1 MIGYRHLTN
10 PVGAFWGPR
19 AYKARLPG
27 TLFICIA
34 MLLNPFSVTGSPV
47 TFVEVAEVSGIH
59 FQHTDGKSGRRL
71 FNEQYGSGGGFF
83 DYDND
88 GFLDIYLINARP
100 QITET
105 NGEMPTNILYH
116 NNGDGTFT
124 DVTRSAGVGDT
135 GYGVGATT
143 GDYDNDGDVDIY
155 VTNFGTN
162 VLYRNNGDA
171 TFTDVA
177 QTANV
182 ADMKWGTSCAFAD
195 LDSDGFLELY
205 ITNYADYS
213 PVTDKPCNR
222 HGISV
227 YCGPHTYPPQS
238 DSLYYNNGDGTF
250 IEQSGFSNVPA
261 AHGLGVA
268 IGDIDNDGDADIY
281 VANDQGFN
289 YLFQNRGDGTFEE
302 IGLLAGVS
310 CSDMGKEEAGMGV
323 AFADYDNDGRLDATV
338 SNFQNETNTLYH
350 NEGDNFFMDTTIP
363 AGIAEHTHRYLGW
376 GIGFFDYD
384 NDGYKDIFVANGHT
398 MDNIAEVD
406 RATTTPQRNLL
417 FRNLGN
423 GQFADVTAQL
433 GPGFALRKVSRAA
446 AFADYDS
453 DGDIDILV
461 TNWNQPADLLRNDG
475 GNRNNWIQIQAVGT
489 QSNRSAIGARIKV
502 VAGELTQYAEV
513 QSSGSYLAFSDLR
526 VHFGL
531 KDAEAVALIE
541 IRWPSGTTDTATQL
555 RANQRYI
562 AVEGAEIVPFR

>member
-1 MIGYRHLTN
+1 MKGYI
-10 PVGAFWGPR
+10 
-19 AYKARLPG
+19 RL
-27 TLFICIA
+27 LFLLSA
-34 MLLNPFSVTGSPV
+34 MLSTSFSTAENVV
-47 TFVEVAEVSGIH
+47 TFVEVAEISGIH
-59 FQHTDGKSGRRL
+59 FQHTDGESGKRL

-88 GFLDIYLINARP
+88 GYLDIYLINARR
-100 QITET
+100 QTAEA
-105 NGEMPTNILYH
+105 NGELPTNVLYR
-116 NNGDGTFT
+116 NNGNGTFT
-124 DVTRSAGVGDT
+124 DVTSSAGVGDT

-143 GDYDNDGDVDIY
+143 GDYDNDGDIDVY

-171 TFTDVA
+171 TFTDIA

-182 ADMKWGTSCAFAD
+182 ADTKWGTSCAFAE
-195 LDSDGFLELY
+195 LDNDGFLELY

-213 PVTDKPCNR
+213 PITDKPCDR
-222 HGISV
+222 QGISV
-227 YCGPHTYPPQS
+227 YCGPRSYPPQT
-238 DSLYYNNGDGTF
+238 DSLYHNNGDGTF
-250 IEQSGFSNVPA
+250 TEQRGFANVPA

-281 VANDQGFN
+281 VANDQDFN

-310 CSDMGKEEAGMGV
+310 CSDTGKEEAGMGV
-323 AFADYDNDGRLDATV
+323 ALADYDNDGRLDATV

-350 NEGDNFFMDTTIP
+350 NEGDNFFIDATIP

-376 GIGFFDYD
+376 GIGFLDYD
-384 NDGYKDIFVANGHT
+384 NDGHKDIFVANGHT

-406 RATTTPQRNLL
+406 RSTTAPQQNLL

-423 GQFADVTAQL
+423 GRFADVTGQMGTGL
-433 GPGFALRKVSRAA
+433 ALRKISRAA
-446 AFADYDS
+446 AFGDYDN

-461 TNWNQPADLLRNDG
+461 TNWNQTADLLRNEG
-475 GNRNNWIQIQAVGT
+475 GNRNNWLQIQAVGT

-531 KDAEAVALIE
+531 KDAETVELIE
-541 IRWPSGTTDTATQL
+541 IRWPSGQVDTAVHLQ
-555 RANQRYI
+555 ANQRFI
-562 AVEGAEIVPFR
+562 AVEGEKIVPFQ

>member
-1 MIGYRHLTN
+1 MKGYI
-10 PVGAFWGPR
+10 
-19 AYKARLPG
+19 RL
-27 TLFICIA
+27 LFLLSA
-34 MLLNPFSVTGSPV
+34 MLSSSFSTAENAV
-47 TFVEVAEVSGIH
+47 TFVEVAEISGIH
-59 FQHTDGKSGRRL
+59 FQHTDGESGKRL

-88 GFLDIYLINARP
+88 GYLDIYLINAR
-100 QITET
+100 QQTAEA
-105 NGEMPTNILYH
+105 NGELPTNVLYR
-116 NNGDGTFT
+116 NNGNGTFT
-124 DVTRSAGVGDT
+124 DVTSSAGVGDT

-143 GDYDNDGDVDIY
+143 GDYDNDGNIDIY

-171 TFTDVA
+171 TFTDIA

-182 ADMKWGTSCAFAD
+182 ADTKWGTSCAFAE
-195 LDSDGFLELY
+195 LDNDGFLELY

-213 PVTDKPCNR
+213 PITDKPCDR
-222 HGISV
+222 QGISV
-227 YCGPHTYPPQS
+227 YCGPRSYPPQT
-238 DSLYYNNGDGTF
+238 DSLYHNNGDGTF
-250 IEQSGFSNVPA
+250 TEQQGFANVPA

-281 VANDQGFN
+281 VANDQDFN

-310 CSDMGKEEAGMGV
+310 CSDTGKEEAGMG
-323 AFADYDNDGRLDATV
+323 AALADYDNDGRLDATV

-350 NEGDNFFMDTTIP
+350 NEGDNFFIDTTIP

-376 GIGFFDYD
+376 GIGFLDYD

-406 RATTTPQRNLL
+406 RATTAPQQNLL
-417 FRNLGN
+417 FRNLGD
-423 GQFADVTAQL
+423 GRFADVTEQMGTGL
-433 GPGFALRKVSRAA
+433 ALRKISRAA
-446 AFADYDS
+446 AFGDYDN

-461 TNWNQPADLLRNDG
+461 TNWNQTADLLRNEG
-475 GNRNNWIQIQAVGT
+475 GNRNNWLQIQAVGT

-502 VAGELTQYAEV
+502 VTGKLTQYAEV

-531 KDAEAVALIE
+531 KDAETVELIE
-541 IRWPSGTTDTATQL
+541 IRWPSGQVDTAVHL
-555 RANQRYI
+555 RANQRFI
-562 AVEGAEIVPFR
+562 AVEGEEIVPFQ

>member
-1 MIGYRHLTN
+1 MKGYI
-10 PVGAFWGPR
+10 
-19 AYKARLPG
+19 RL
-27 TLFICIA
+27 LFLLSA
-34 MLLNPFSVTGSPV
+34 MLSASFSTAENPV
-47 TFVEVAEVSGIH
+47 TFVEVAEESGVH
-59 FQHTDGKSGRRL
+59 FKHTDGESGKRL

-100 QITET
+100 QLSKANPERFPK
-105 NGEMPTNILYH
+105 NVLYH

-124 DVTRSAGVGDT
+124 DVTHSAGIGDT

-143 GDYDNDGDVDIY
+143 GDYDNDGDTDLY
-155 VTNFGTN
+155 LTNFGAN

-177 QTANV
+177 QNANV
-182 ADMKWGTSCAFAD
+182 ADTKWGTSCAFAD
-195 LDSDGFLELY
+195 LDNDGFLELY
-205 ITNYADYS
+205 VTNYADYS
-213 PVTDKPCNR
+213 PFTDKPCDR
-222 HGISV
+222 QGISV
-227 YCGPHTYPPQS
+227 YCGPRTYPPQV
-238 DSLYYNNGDGTF
+238 DSLYHNNGDGTF
-250 IEQSGFSNVPA
+250 TQQSGTERRGFANVPP

-281 VANDQGFN
+281 VANDQDFN

-302 IGLLAGVS
+302 IGLFAGVS

-350 NEGDNFFMDTTIP
+350 NEGDNFFVDATIP

-398 MDNIAEVD
+398 MDNIAEVE
-406 RATTTPQRNLL
+406 RGTTAPQQNLL
-417 FRNLGN
+417 FRNLGD
-423 GQFADVTAQL
+423 GRFADVTAQM
-433 GPGFALRKVSRAA
+433 GAGFALRKISRAA
-446 AFADYDS
+446 AFGDYDN

-461 TNWNQPADLLRNDG
+461 TNWNQTAALLRNDG
-475 GNRNNWIQIQAVGT
+475 GNRNNWIQIQTIGT
-489 QSNRSAIGARIKV
+489 QSNRSGIGARIKV
-502 VAGELTQYAEV
+502 VTGELTQYAEV

-531 KDAEAVALIE
+531 KDAETVDLLE
-541 IRWPSGTTDTATQL
+541 IRWPSGKIETTANL
-555 RANQRYI
+555 RANQRFI
-562 AVEGAEIVPFR
+562 AVEGQEIVPIQ

>member
-1 MIGYRHLTN
+1 MKGYI
-10 PVGAFWGPR
+10 
-19 AYKARLPG
+19 RL
-27 TLFICIA
+27 LFLLSA
-34 MLLNPFSVTGSPV
+34 MLSASFSTAENAV
-47 TFVEVAEVSGIH
+47 TFVEVAEESGVH
-59 FQHTDGKSGRRL
+59 FKHTDGESGKRL

-100 QITET
+100 QLSEA
-105 NGEMPTNILYH
+105 NPERFPRNVLYH

-124 DVTRSAGVGDT
+124 DVTHSAGIGDT

-143 GDYDNDGDVDIY
+143 GDYDNDGDTDLY
-155 VTNFGTN
+155 LTNFGAN

-177 QTANV
+177 QKANV
-182 ADMKWGTSCAFAD
+182 ADTKWGTSCAFAD
-195 LDSDGFLELY
+195 FDNDGFLELY

-213 PVTDKPCNR
+213 PLTDKPCDR
-222 HGISV
+222 QGISV
-227 YCGPHTYPPQS
+227 YCGPRTYPPQV
-238 DSLYYNNGDGTF
+238 DSLYHNNGDGTF
-250 IEQSGFSNVPA
+250 TEQSGFSNVPP

-281 VANDQGFN
+281 VANDQDFN
-289 YLFQNRGDGTFEE
+289 YLFQNRGDGTFKE
-302 IGLLAGVS
+302 IGLFAGVS

-350 NEGDNFFMDTTIP
+350 NEGDNFFVDATIP

-398 MDNIAEVD
+398 MDNIAEVE
-406 RATTTPQRNLL
+406 RGTTAPQQNLL
-417 FRNLGN
+417 FRNLGD
-423 GQFADVTAQL
+423 GRFADVTAQM
-433 GPGFALRKVSRAA
+433 GAGFALRKISRAA
-446 AFADYDS
+446 AFGDYDN

-461 TNWNQPADLLRNDG
+461 TNWNQTADLLRNEG
-475 GNRNNWIQIQAVGT
+475 GNQNNWIQIQTIGT
-489 QSNRSAIGARIKV
+489 QSNRSGIGARIKV

-531 KDAEAVALIE
+531 KAAETVALLE
-541 IRWPSGTTDTATQL
+541 IRWPSGKIETTTNL
-555 RANQRYI
+555 RANQRFI
-562 AVEGAEIVPFR
+562 AVEGKEIVPIQ

>member
-1 MIGYRHLTN
+1 MMDSRHTTN
-10 PVGAFWGPR
+10 PVR
-19 AYKARLPG
+19 AYKTRLSV
-27 TLFICIA
+27 TLYFICIA
-34 MLLNPFSVTGSPV
+34 MLSTSFATAKNAV

-59 FQHTDGKSGRRL
+59 FLHTDGESGKRL

-105 NGEMPTNILYH
+105 NGEMPTNVLYR
-116 NNGDGTFT
+116 NNGNGKFT
-124 DVTRSAGVGDT
+124 DVTYSAGVGDT
-135 GYGVGATT
+135 GYGVGAAS
-143 GDYDNDGDVDIY
+143 GDYDNDGDTDLY
-155 VTNFGTN
+155 VTNFGAN

-177 QTANV
+177 QVANV
-182 ADMKWGTSCAFAD
+182 ADTKWGTSCAFAD
-195 LDSDGFLELY
+195 LDNDGFLELY

-213 PVTDKPCNR
+213 PLTDKPCDR
-222 HGISV
+222 QGIPV
-227 YCGPHTYPPQS
+227 YCGPHSYPPQT
-238 DSLYYNNGDGTF
+238 DSLYHNNGDATF
-250 IEQSGFSNVPA
+250 TDFTEQSGFANVPA
-261 AHGLGVA
+261 AHGLGVT
-268 IGDIDNDGDADIY
+268 IGDIDNDSDADIY

-310 CSDMGKEEAGMGV
+310 CSDTGKEEAGMGV

-350 NEGDNFFMDTTIP
+350 NEGDNFFIDATIP

-376 GIGFFDYD
+376 GIGFLDYD

-406 RATTTPQRNLL
+406 RSTTAPQQNLL
-417 FRNLGN
+417 FQNLGN
-423 GQFADVTAQL
+423 GQFADVTAQM
-433 GPGFALRKVSRAA
+433 GAGFALQKISRAA
-446 AFADYDS
+446 AFGDYDN
-453 DGDIDILV
+453 DGDIDILI
-461 TNWNQPADLLRNDG
+461 TNWNQTADLLRNEG

-513 QSSGSYLAFSDLR
+513 QSSGSYLAFSALR

-531 KDAEAVALIE
+531 KNAESVELIE
-541 IRWPSGTTDTATQL
+541 IRWPSGQVDTATHL

-562 AVEGAEIVPFR
+562 ATEGEEIVPFQ

>member
-1 MIGYRHLTN
+1 MKGYI
-10 PVGAFWGPR
+10 
-19 AYKARLPG
+19 RL
-27 TLFICIA
+27 LFLLSA
-34 MLLNPFSVTGSPV
+34 MLSASFSTAENAV
-47 TFVEVAEVSGIH
+47 TFVEVAEESGVH
-59 FQHTDGKSGRRL
+59 FKHTDGESGKRL

-100 QITET
+100 QLSKANPERFPK
-105 NGEMPTNILYH
+105 NVLYH

-124 DVTRSAGVGDT
+124 DVTHSAGVGDT

-143 GDYDNDGDVDIY
+143 GDYDNDGDTDLY
-155 VTNFGTN
+155 LTNFGAN
-162 VLYRNNGDA
+162 VLYRNNGDS

-177 QTANV
+177 QNANV
-182 ADMKWGTSCAFAD
+182 ADTKWGTSCAFAD
-195 LDSDGFLELY
+195 LDNDGFLELY
-205 ITNYADYS
+205 VTNYADYS
-213 PVTDKPCNR
+213 PFTDKPCDR
-222 HGISV
+222 QGISV
-227 YCGPHTYPPQS
+227 YCGPRTYPPQV
-238 DSLYYNNGDGTF
+238 DSLYHNNGDGTF
-250 IEQSGFSNVPA
+250 TQQSGTERRGFANVPP

-281 VANDQGFN
+281 VANDQDFN

-302 IGLLAGVS
+302 IGLFAGVS

-350 NEGDNFFMDTTIP
+350 NEGDNFFVDATIP

-398 MDNIAEVD
+398 MDNIAEVE
-406 RATTTPQRNLL
+406 RGTTAPQQNLL
-417 FRNLGN
+417 FRNLGD
-423 GQFADVTAQL
+423 GRFADVTAQM
-433 GPGFALRKVSRAA
+433 GAGFALRKISRAA
-446 AFADYDS
+446 AFGDYDN

-461 TNWNQPADLLRNDG
+461 TNWNQTADLLRNDG
-475 GNRNNWIQIQAVGT
+475 GNRNNWIQIQTIGT
-489 QSNRSAIGARIKV
+489 QSNRSGIGARIKV

-531 KDAEAVALIE
+531 KAAETVDLLE
-541 IRWPSGTTDTATQL
+541 IRWPSGKIETTANL
-555 RANQRYI
+555 RANQRFI
-562 AVEGAEIVPFR
+562 AVEGEEIVPIQ

>member
-1 MIGYRHLTN
+1 MKGYI
-10 PVGAFWGPR
+10 
-19 AYKARLPG
+19 RL
-27 TLFICIA
+27 LFLLSA
-34 MLLNPFSVTGSPV
+34 MLSTSFSTAENVV
-47 TFVEVAEVSGIH
+47 TFVEVAEISGIH
-59 FQHTDGKSGRRL
+59 FQHTDGESGKRL

-88 GFLDIYLINARP
+88 GYLDIYLINARR
-100 QITET
+100 QTAEA
-105 NGEMPTNILYH
+105 NGELPTNVLYR
-116 NNGDGTFT
+116 NNGNGTFT
-124 DVTRSAGVGDT
+124 DVTSSAGVGDT

-143 GDYDNDGDVDIY
+143 GDYDNDGDIDIY

-171 TFTDVA
+171 TFTDIA

-182 ADMKWGTSCAFAD
+182 ADTKWGTSCAFAE
-195 LDSDGFLELY
+195 LDNDGFLELY

-213 PVTDKPCNR
+213 PITDKPCDR
-222 HGISV
+222 QGISV
-227 YCGPHTYPPQS
+227 YCGPRSYPPQT
-238 DSLYYNNGDGTF
+238 DSLYHNNGDGTF
-250 IEQSGFSNVPA
+250 TEQQGFANVPA

-310 CSDMGKEEAGMGV
+310 CSDTGKEEAGMG
-323 AFADYDNDGRLDATV
+323 AALADYDNDGRLDATV

-350 NEGDNFFMDTTIP
+350 NEGDNFFIDATIP

-376 GIGFFDYD
+376 GIGFLDYD

-406 RATTTPQRNLL
+406 RSTTAPQQNLL
-417 FRNLGN
+417 FRNLGD
-423 GQFADVTAQL
+423 GRFADVTGQMGTGL
-433 GPGFALRKVSRAA
+433 ALRKISRAA
-446 AFADYDS
+446 AFGDYDN

-461 TNWNQPADLLRNDG
+461 TNWNQTADLLRNEG
-475 GNRNNWIQIQAVGT
+475 GNRNNWLQIQAVGT

-531 KDAEAVALIE
+531 KDAETVELIE
-541 IRWPSGTTDTATQL
+541 IRWPSGQVDTAVHL
-555 RANQRYI
+555 RANQRFI
-562 AVEGAEIVPFR
+562 AVEGEEIVPFQ

>member
-1 MIGYRHLTN
+1 MMDSRHTTN
-10 PVGAFWGPR
+10 PVR
-19 AYKARLPG
+19 AYKTRLSV
-27 TLFICIA
+27 TLYFICIA
-34 MLLNPFSVTGSPV
+34 MLSTSFATAENAV

-59 FQHTDGKSGRRL
+59 FQHTDGESGKRL

-105 NGEMPTNILYH
+105 NGEMPTNVLYR
-116 NNGDGTFT
+116 NNGNGTFT
-124 DVTRSAGVGDT
+124 DVTSSAGVGDT

-143 GDYDNDGDVDIY
+143 GDYDNDGDTDLY

-177 QTANV
+177 QVANV
-182 ADMKWGTSCAFAD
+182 ADTKWGTSCAFAD
-195 LDSDGFLELY
+195 LDNDGFLELY

-213 PVTDKPCNR
+213 PLTDKPCDR
-222 HGISV
+222 QGIPV
-227 YCGPHTYPPQS
+227 YCGPHSYPPQT
-238 DSLYYNNGDGTF
+238 DSLYHNNGDATF
-250 IEQSGFSNVPA
+250 TDFNEQSGFANVPA
-261 AHGLGVA
+261 AHGLGVT
-268 IGDIDNDGDADIY
+268 IGDIDNDSDADIY

-289 YLFQNRGDGTFEE
+289 YLFQNRGDGNFEE

-310 CSDMGKEEAGMGV
+310 CSDTGKEEAGMGV

-350 NEGDNFFMDTTIP
+350 NEGDNFFIDTTIP

-376 GIGFFDYD
+376 GIGFLDYD

-406 RATTTPQRNLL
+406 RSTTAPQQNLL
-417 FRNLGN
+417 FQNLGN
-423 GQFADVTAQL
+423 GQFADVTAQM
-433 GPGFALRKVSRAA
+433 GAGFALQKISRAS
-446 AFADYDS
+446 AFGDYDN
-453 DGDIDILV
+453 DGDIDILI
-461 TNWNQPADLLRNDG
+461 TNWNQTADLLRNEG
-475 GNRNNWIQIQAVGT
+475 GNENNWIQIQAVGT

-531 KDAEAVALIE
+531 KNAESVELIE
-541 IRWPSGTTDTATQL
+541 IRWPSGQVDTATHL

-562 AVEGAEIVPFR
+562 ATEGEDIVPFQ